1 MKKQVKRKK
10 KITIETA
17 MVLMLNAFTIGMFV
31 QKIIMCGTSWLS
43 TVGYLGQKGDENMK
57 IVKLNTVYR

>member
-17 MVLMLNAFTIGMFV
+17 MVLMLNAFTIGMLV

-43 TVGYLGQKGDENMK
+43 TVGYLG
-57 IVKLNTVYR
+57 